1 VNFLKYLA
9 VFIFCGSALYSYAE
23 TSVSIEGGNQAVV
36 ADDGLGVE
44 IKFDSNGQMLSIKST
59 HLHPVDFPDRR
70 GISKAYIIAEEK
82 AKANIAR
89 FRGQLSSSNR
99 IIKEV
104 DDSLSKATRNSNAD
118 GSTWSKE
125 NTRKVVESLE
135 EITASSA
142 QEFLRG
148 VRVLERTYDEKNEEV
163 TVVVGINRQSIA
175 GAAQLGEA
183 MRPSG
188 ATGKSGPAASGGQQ
202 SYPAQPSERRR
213 AKDADKF

>member
-1 VNFLKYLA
+1 VKFLKYLA
-9 VFIFCGSALYSYAE
+9 VFIFCGSGLSSYAE

-44 IKFDSNGQMLSIKST
+44 IKFDANGQMLSIKST

-89 FRGQLSSSNR
+89 FQSQLSSSNR

-104 DDSLSKATRNSNAD
+104 DDSLSKATRNSSAD
-118 GSTWSKE
+118 GATWSKE

-135 EITASSA
+135 EITGSSA
-142 QEFLRG
+142 QAVLKG
-148 VRVLERTYDEKNEEV
+148 VRVIERTYDEKNEEV
-163 TVVVGINRQSIA
+163 KVVVGINRQSIA
-175 GAAQLGEA
+175 GASQLGEA
-183 MRPSG
+183 MRSSG
-188 ATGKSGPAASGGQQ
+188 ATGKSGAASGGQQ